1 VIGLHHRQGN
11 GEIDDFNDGTGDNR
25 GNANDTAVAM
35 WLYRSVHA
43 LAQYHNL
50 TGDTTEDGE
59 EGEGGVM
66 ETAGVTVPE
75 GGTEGGTEGA
85 MKEGLR
91 GMIRRRPA
99 YRVFF
104 ASDSPAMVAQY
115 KALDPTCITRES
127 ELPKQGSGWLQM
139 TG

>member
-43 LAQYHNL
+43 LAQHHNL
-50 TGDTTEDGE
+50 TGDTTEDGSDGE
-59 EGEGGVM
+59 EGGVM
-66 ETAGVTVPE
+66 KTAGGQVPE
-75 GGTEGGTEGA
+75 GAAEGA
-85 MKEGLR
+85 MKEGQR
-91 GMIRRRPA
+91 GIRRRPA